1 MGIKNP
7 TQLVSTA
14 KALMLLIGTVVEF
27 RRYIRLAKRLNSQT
41 NSLTL
46 KTIL

>member
-14 KALMLLIGTVVEF
+14 KTFMPVTGIVVEL
-27 RRYIRLAKRLNSQT
+27 RRDRQLA
-41 NSLTL
+41 
-46 KTIL
+46 